1 MFQLSRGLAFRA
13 PQRLRPN
20 GNPGGLRSQ
29 NRVPAAASAHV
40 RGASGHHPLLTFQ
53 DVSSLQFFHGGS
65 LAQPSAE
72 KH

>member
-1 MFQLSRGLAFRA
+1 M
-13 PQRLRPN
+13 
-20 GNPGGLRSQ
+20 SQ

-40 RGASGHHPLLTFQ
+40 RGASEHHPLLTFQ